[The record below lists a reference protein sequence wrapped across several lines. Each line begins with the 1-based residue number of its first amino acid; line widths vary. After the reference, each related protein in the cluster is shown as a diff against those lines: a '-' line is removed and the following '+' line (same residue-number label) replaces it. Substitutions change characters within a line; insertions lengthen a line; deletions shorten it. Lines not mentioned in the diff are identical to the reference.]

1 MPPIAGHSLLVIG
14 GTSGIGLAVAKLAAA
29 EGLEVSIASSNPQ
42 RVETAVRAIRAAVP
56 GAAPARVR
64 GFVCDV
70 NHDDAESSLEQLLSD
85 VVVSADGRPLDH
97 VVYTAARVADPAD
110 PDVVRPVADVNAAYL
125 RQSMQFGYV
134 VPLLLAK
141 LSPRY
146 LNQSCRSSL
155 TFTSGRLAERPL
167 KGMSAVSG
175 WAASLYGTTRG
186 LALDLAP
193 VRVNLVSPGLTDTQ
207 TGEDWA
213 RWVKEMAK
221 TSLLGKVGTP
231 EEVAEAYIYLMKDT
245 NSTGSCV
252 STNGGV
258 LVQ

>member
-1 MPPIAGHSLLVIG
+1 MPPIAGHTLLVIG

-29 EGLEVSIASSNPQ
+29 SGLEVSIASSNPQ
-42 RVETAVRAIRAAVP
+42 RVEAAVRAIRASAPDVP
-56 GAAPARVR
+56 PARVK

-70 NHDDAESSLEQLLSD
+70 NHDDVESSLEQLLSD

-97 VVYTAARVADPAD
+97 IVYTAARLADPRD
-110 PDVVRPVADVNAAYL
+110 GDVVRPVADVNVAYL
-125 RQSMQFGYV
+125 RQSMQFAYV
-134 VPLLLAK
+134 VPFLIAK

-146 LNQSCRSSL
+146 VSQSARSSL

-167 KGMSAVSG
+167 KGMAAVSG

-207 TGEDWA
+207 TGEEWA
-213 RWVKEMAK
+213 RWVEEMAK
-221 TSLLGKVGTP
+221 TSLLGKIGTP
-231 EEVAEAYIYLMKDT
+231 EEVAEAYIYLMKNTD
-245 NSTGSCV
+245 STGSCV
-252 STNGGV
+252 STNGGG